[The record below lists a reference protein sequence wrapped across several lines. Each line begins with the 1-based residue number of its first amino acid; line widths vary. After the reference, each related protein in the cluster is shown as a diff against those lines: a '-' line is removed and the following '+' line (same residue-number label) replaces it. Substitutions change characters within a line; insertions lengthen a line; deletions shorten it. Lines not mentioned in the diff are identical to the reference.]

1 MFGCIFMNALRGGCQ
16 RVMSRVSMF
25 ETLKDVEADLKQ
37 RLIRAAKDRRSP
49 MHVPA
54 VVTSDVD
61 ARGMV
66 LREFHSGEWYL
77 RFHTDTRAPKV
88 AAIEADPR
96 MAVLFYDKGSKIQI
110 RVKGKGRILRDD
122 PITQTAWDNGTN
134 FARRCYLGDG
144 PGAASE
150 VPTSGLPDEFEGHE
164 PTDEQLIPARENFAV
179 LKVELEEL
187 DWLYLAHTGHVRAQ
201 FTKDDSAAW
210 QGRWVSP

>member
-1 MFGCIFMNALRGGCQ
+1 
-16 RVMSRVSMF
+16 MF
-25 ETLKDVEADLKQ
+25 ETLTDVEADLKQ

-66 LREFHSGEWYL
+66 LREFNSDAWTL

-96 MAVLFYDKGSKIQI
+96 MAVLFYDKGTKIQI
-110 RVKGKGRILRDD
+110 RAKGTGRILRDD
-122 PITQTAWDNGTN
+122 PVTNVAWDNGSN
-134 FARRCYLGDG
+134 FARRCYLGEG
-144 PGAASE
+144 PGAASGA
-150 VPTSGLPDEFEGHE
+150 PTSGLPAEFEGHE
-164 PTDEQLIPARENFAV
+164 PTDEQLVPARANFAV
-179 LKVELEEL
+179 LLVELEEL

-201 FTKDDSAAW
+201 FTKAEDGNWSA
-210 QGRWVSP
+210 RWVSP

>member
-1 MFGCIFMNALRGGCQ
+1 
-16 RVMSRVSMF
+16 MF
-25 ETLKDVEADLKQ
+25 ETLKDVETDLKQ
-37 RLIRAAKDRRSP
+37 RLVRAAKDRRSP

-66 LREFHSGEWYL
+66 LREFNSSDWFL

-88 AAIEADPR
+88 TAIEADPR

-122 PITQTAWDNGTN
+122 PITQTAWDQGTN

-144 PGAASE
+144 PGALSE
-150 VPTSGLPDEFEGHE
+150 LPTSGLPSELEGHE
-164 PTDEQLIPARENFAV
+164 PTDEQLIPARDNFAI
-179 LKVELEEL
+179 LMVELAEL

-201 FTKDDSAAW
+201 FVRGDDGDW

>member
-1 MFGCIFMNALRGGCQ
+1 
-16 RVMSRVSMF
+16 MF
-25 ETLKDVEADLKQ
+25 ETLTDVEADLKQ

-66 LREFHSGEWYL
+66 LREFNSAAWTL

-110 RVKGKGRILRDD
+110 RVKGRGRILRDD
-122 PITQTAWDNGTN
+122 PVTNDAWDNGSN

-144 PGAASE
+144 PGAGSE
-150 VPTSGLPDEFEGHE
+150 TPTSGLPSEFEGHE
-164 PTDEQLIPARENFAV
+164 PTDEQLVHARENFAV
-179 LKVELEEL
+179 LLVELEEL

-201 FTKDDSAAW
+201 FTKTGDGIW
-210 QGRWVSP
+210 EGGWVSP